1 MRRTE
6 PLAIACAL
14 LLLVGGSAQAQGL
27 PVVWDSLGAGADR
40 RAGSTFTESVA
51 QRPGA
56 PGDTLW
62 MTAGAILYRLLP
74 DQPLFGPAY
83 NETINPGP
91 SNLLSISPEGV
102 FATTGMS
109 YSTDGGVTWLRAEED
124 TDGDGLGDE
133 PLRAGVNDFCQTEHP
148 LLGGVLFAAGVGGV
162 LWASTDGGQVWSRR
176 TDWGGTGFRDA
187 YSVTELRAGPHA
199 GRVVVGLLGRLRYSD
214 DGGVTWSEGSGV
226 PGRIWDVLTEGPDG
240 TVYAAGSGTE
250 ILLASRDGGASWT
263 VRYTFGEGEFLPTP
277 QGVRLAVANNG
288 TLWAGLTDYTNTT
301 EIDEGTFVYSVD
313 EGQSW
318 TEAAEGFG
326 RYEVNELLIDGRG
339 RLVAAT
345 DAGVWR
351 TRGSVSVSEESATPS
366 GMPSGAVLDAP
377 YPNPAAGTM
386 TIPLALS
393 EETAIRVTVM
403 DVLGREVAVVH
414 AGLLAAGRHT
424 LAFDTRGLAAGVY
437 VVSPNFFLLARP
449 A

>member
-1 MRRTE
+1 M
-6 PLAIACAL
+6 
-14 LLLVGGSAQAQGL
+14 
-27 PVVWDSLGAGADR
+27 VWDSLGAGADR
-40 RAGSTFTESVA
+40 SNGFTRTDAIALRQDS
-51 QRPGA
+51 
-56 PGDTLW
+56 DTLW
-62 MTAGAILYRLLP
+62 MSAGVNIFRLAP
-74 DQPLFGPAY
+74 DQPFFGPAY

-91 SNLLSISPEGV
+91 DDQLSVSPDGV

-133 PLRAGVNDFCQTEHP
+133 PLRAGVNDFCQTAHP
-148 LLGGVLFAAGVGGV
+148 SLGGVLFAAGVGGV

-199 GRVVVGLLGRLRYSD
+199 GRVVVGFLGRIRYSD

-226 PGRIWDVLTEGPDG
+226 PGRIWERLAQGPDG
-240 TVYAAGSGTE
+240 TLYATSNDLPS
-250 ILLASRDGGASWT
+250 ILVSRDGGASWS
-263 VRYTFGEGEFLPTP
+263 VLYTFPDDEYIEGEANPH
-277 QGVRLAVANNG
+277 VAVAADG
-288 TLWAGLTDYTNTT
+288 TLWAALERT
-301 EIDEGTFVYSVD
+301 EGTFAYSVD
-313 EGQSW
+313 GGQSW

-351 TRGSVSVSEESATPS
+351 TRGSVSVSEESATPP
-366 GMPSGAVLDAP
+366 GAPSGAVLDAP

-386 TIPLALS
+386 TIPLALA

-414 AGLLAAGRHT
+414 AGRLAAGRHT
-424 LAFDTRGLAAGVY
+424 LAFDTRALAAGVY
-437 VVSPNFFLLARP
+437 VVLARSGDQVIGSQRLLLAASR
-449 A
+449 